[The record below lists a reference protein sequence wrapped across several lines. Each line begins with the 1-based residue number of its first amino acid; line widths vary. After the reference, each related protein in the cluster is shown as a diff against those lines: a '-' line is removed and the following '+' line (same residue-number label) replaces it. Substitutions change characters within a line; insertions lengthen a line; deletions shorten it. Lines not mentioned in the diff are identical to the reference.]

1 MPTFKHPCPYCDKLI
16 DKVVAACPFCGR
28 VDPFAPKR
36 CLNCRK
42 IIEDPAWVVCPSCGA
57 SLTMV
62 VTTAPGTGAGTTT
75 GGAAGQ
81 AAPPQPPANPTAAAP
96 QAPAP
101 GQPAASVPPAP
112 AGKCSGCGAPLPAG
126 ARFCTICG
134 TVAG

>member
-16 DKVVAACPFCGR
+16 DKVVAACPYCGR

-36 CLNCRK
+36 CQACRK
-42 IIEDPAWVVCPSCGA
+42 IVEDLAWVVCPSCGA

-62 VTTAPGTGAGTTT
+62 VTTAGAAGQPAAGGT
-75 GGAAGQ
+75 AGQ
-81 AAPPQPPANPTAAAP
+81 AAPAAGPVAAPTQAQP
-96 QAPAP
+96 QAPI
-101 GQPAASVPPAP
+101 VPSTP
-112 AGKCSGCGAPLPAG
+112 AGKCSGCGSPLPSG